1 MIRTQQQMPR
11 QMINQSHESH
21 VRLQRWGLAL
31 SAIAWGMVGC
41 QRTPPPDR
49 SPSPAIAPA
58 TLTVSAAA
66 SLQPALTALQPTY
79 EQQQPQV
86 KLSLNIGGSG
96 ALKQQIL
103 QGAPV
108 DLFIAADSK
117 TMDELAAAG
126 AIDPTSRRNLLSNQ
140 LVLVARPGGPVRDW
154 ADLSKPA
161 VKFVAIGNPATVP
174 VGRYAQATLTHLQL
188 WRAIEPKLVLG
199 QDVRQVLAYTATGNA
214 DAGVVYATDARQN
227 SAVQTVAIAPEQS
240 HPPIVYPAAVLK
252 RSTQP
257 AAARSLLDFL
267 GQPTAQQVFQRYGFR
282 LMPPQPT
289 PSNQP
294 Q

>member
-1 MIRTQQQMPR
+1 MNRAKVKRGQV
-11 QMINQSHESH
+11 SL
-21 VRLQRWGLAL
+21 VLG
-31 SAIAWGMVGC
+31 AIALGGLVGC
-41 QRTPPPDR
+41 QGTALTDR
-49 SPSPAIAPA
+49 PSQPASPAT
-58 TLTVSAAA
+58 TLSVSAAA

-79 EQQQPQV
+79 EQQQPAV
-86 KLSLNIGGSG
+86 KLSMNFGGSG

-126 AIDPTSRRNLLSNQ
+126 AIDPTSRRNLLGNQ
-140 LVLVARPGGPVRDW
+140 LVLVARPGSPVRGW
-154 ADLSKPA
+154 ADLTKPA

-227 SAVQTVAIAPEQS
+227 PAVQTVAIAPETS
-240 HPPIVYPAAVLK
+240 HPPILYPAAVLK

-282 LMPPQPT
+282 LISPQPT
-289 PSNQP
+289 PSGQP

>member
-1 MIRTQQQMPR
+1 MNRAKVKRR
-11 QMINQSHESH
+11 QVSL
-21 VRLQRWGLAL
+21 VLG
-31 SAIAWGMVGC
+31 AIALGGLVGC
-41 QRTPPPDR
+41 QGTAPTDR
-49 SPSPAIAPA
+49 PSQPASPAT
-58 TLTVSAAA
+58 TLSVSAAA

-79 EQQQPQV
+79 EQQQPTV
-86 KLSLNIGGSG
+86 KLSLNFGSSG

-108 DLFIAADSK
+108 DLFISADSK
-117 TMDELAAAG
+117 TMDELAQTE
-126 AIDPTSRRNLLSNQ
+126 AIDPATRRNLLGNQ
-140 LVLVARPGGPVRDW
+140 LVLVARPGSPVQDW
-154 ADLSKPA
+154 ADLTKPA

-174 VGRYAQATLTHLQL
+174 AGRYAKATLTRLQL
-188 WRAIEPKLVLG
+188 WQAIELKLVLG

-227 SAVQTVAIAPEQS
+227 SAVKTVAIAPENA
-240 HPPIVYPAAVLK
+240 HPPILYPAAVLK
-252 RSTQP
+252 RSAQP

-282 LMPPQPT
+282 LIVPQPT
-289 PSNQP
+289 PSGQP